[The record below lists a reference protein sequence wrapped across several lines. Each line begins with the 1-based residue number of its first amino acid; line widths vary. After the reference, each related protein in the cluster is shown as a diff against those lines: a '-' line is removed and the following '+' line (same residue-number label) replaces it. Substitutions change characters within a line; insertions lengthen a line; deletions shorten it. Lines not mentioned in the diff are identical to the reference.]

1 MAKNNFFDEDIFKA
15 KRVIKRFEAKQK
27 STYVYNIKSK
37 KSISYSNKKNS
48 KEVVVKITGS
58 AKDFEGL
65 KGHIKYIS
73 RNGDIELFSSDN
85 EIFSGKDNLKNAV
98 ANFNSGDKIPTK
110 NELFTNAKK
119 PKRETLNFVFSMRDH
134 LQAPANKIQEAAVK
148 VLKEKFPDNYFL
160 AAIHNDTDN
169 PHCHI
174 CLKITDAHGKR
185 INPKKSDLDDIR
197 KKFALELNQMNIDA
211 TATIRKK
218 VKIGKDG
225 KIIDEPAI
233 KSHHYEVTG
242 FGEAPYKFNSD
253 NDQSYYVNYKTPT
266 GKNVTIWSKDL
277 RKVIEENKINVGE
290 FCRFAITGE
299 QEMKFIYLDKKT
311 KNTIEKTAYKKMWDV
326 SISGRL
332 EKELRPLKKYSMP
345 VIKILK
351 KYDTRIGQN
360 INQITVKPKN
370 DTIKINQDLNIKIN
384 EECPDFIK
392 KR

>member
-1 MAKNNFFDEDIFKA
+1 MAKNNIFDEDIFKA

-73 RNGDIELFSSDN
+73 RNGDIELLSSDN
-85 EIFSGKDNLKNAV
+85 EIFTGKNDLKNAV

-148 VLKEKFPDNYFL
+148 ILKEKFPDNYFL

-185 INPKKSDLDDIR
+185 INPKKSDLDDLR
-197 KKFALELNQMNIDA
+197 KNFALELNRMNIDA

-218 VKIGKDG
+218 FKICKDG
-225 KIIDEPAI
+225 KIIDEPEI

-253 NDQSYYVNYKTPT
+253 NEQSYYVNYKTPT
-266 GKNVTIWSKDL
+266 GKIVTIWSKDL
-277 RKVIEENKINVGE
+277 KKVVEKNEINVGE

-299 QEMKFIYLDKKT
+299 QEIKFVYLDKKT
-311 KNTIEKTAYKKMWDV
+311 KNTIEKTTYKKMWDV
-326 SISGRL
+326 SVNSRL
-332 EKELRPLKKYSMP
+332 EKELKPLKKYSIP
-345 VIKILK
+345 SIRILK
-351 KYDTRIGQN
+351 KFNVETKQN
-360 INQITVKPKN
+360 INKTVVKPKK
-370 DTIKINQDLNIKIN
+370 DTIKISQDLNIQIHEKTL
-384 EECPDFIK
+384 
-392 KR
+392 

>member
-27 STYVYNIKSK
+27 STYMYSIKSK

-85 EIFSGKDNLKNAV
+85 EIFSGKDDLKNAV

-119 PKRETLNFVFSMRDH
+119 PKRETLNFVFSMKDH

-148 VLKEKFPDNYFL
+148 VLKEKFSDNYFL

-185 INPKKSDLDDIR
+185 INPKKSDLDELR
-197 KKFALELNQMNIDA
+197 KNFALELNRMNIDA
-211 TATIRKK
+211 IATIRKK
-218 VKIGKDG
+218 VKIDKDG
-225 KIIDEPAI
+225 KVIDEPEI

-242 FGEAPYKFNSD
+242 FGEAPYKFNAD

-266 GKNVTIWSKDL
+266 GKIVTIWSKDL
-277 RKVIEENKINVGE
+277 KKVVEDNQINVGE
-290 FCRFAITGE
+290 YCRFAITGE
-299 QEMKFIYLDKKT
+299 QEMKFVYLDKKT
-311 KNTIEKTAYKKMWDV
+311 KNTIEKTTYKKMWDV
-326 SISGRL
+326 SVNGRL
-332 EKELRPLKKYSMP
+332 EKELKPLKKYSMP
-345 VIKILK
+345 TIKIIK
-351 KYDTRIGQN
+351 KFNVDVKQN
-360 INQITVKPKN
+360 ITQAVVKPKN
-370 DTIKINQDLNIKIN
+370 DTIKISHNLNIQIN
-384 EECPDFIK
+384 EK
-392 KR
+392 TL

>member
-1 MAKNNFFDEDIFKA
+1 MAKNNIFDEDIFKA

-73 RNGDIELFSSDN
+73 RNGDIELLSSDN
-85 EIFSGKDNLKNAV
+85 EIFTGKNDLKNAV

-148 VLKEKFPDNYFL
+148 ILKEKFPDNYFL

-185 INPKKSDLDDIR
+185 INPKKSDLDDLR
-197 KKFALELNQMNIDA
+197 KNFALELNRMNIDA

-218 VKIGKDG
+218 FKICKDG
-225 KIIDEPAI
+225 KIIDEPEI

-253 NDQSYYVNYKTPT
+253 NEQSCYVNYKTPT
-266 GKNVTIWSKDL
+266 GKIVTIWSKDL
-277 RKVIEENKINVGE
+277 KKVVEKNEINVGE

-299 QEMKFIYLDKKT
+299 QEIKFVYLDKKT
-311 KNTIEKTAYKKMWDV
+311 KNTIEKTTYKKMWDV
-326 SISGRL
+326 SVNSRL
-332 EKELRPLKKYSMP
+332 EKELKPLKKYSIP
-345 VIKILK
+345 SIRILK
-351 KYDTRIGQN
+351 KFNVETKQN
-360 INQITVKPKN
+360 INKTVVKPKK
-370 DTIKINQDLNIKIN
+370 DTIKISQDLNIQIHEKTLQ
-384 EECPDFIK
+384 
-392 KR
+392 